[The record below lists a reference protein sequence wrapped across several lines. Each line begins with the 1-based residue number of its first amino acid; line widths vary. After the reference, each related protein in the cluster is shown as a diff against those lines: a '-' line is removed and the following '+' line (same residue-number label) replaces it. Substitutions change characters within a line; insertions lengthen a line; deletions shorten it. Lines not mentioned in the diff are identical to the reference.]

1 MNLFVRRALS
11 PEKPHQVRH
20 SKGGFPLG
28 GRAGANRKIPSTV
41 SNGGQI

>member
-1 MNLFVRRALS
+1 MSLFVRQALS
-11 PEKPHQVRH
+11 PEKPHQVRL

-28 GRAGANRKIPSTV
+28 GRAVADRKIPSTV